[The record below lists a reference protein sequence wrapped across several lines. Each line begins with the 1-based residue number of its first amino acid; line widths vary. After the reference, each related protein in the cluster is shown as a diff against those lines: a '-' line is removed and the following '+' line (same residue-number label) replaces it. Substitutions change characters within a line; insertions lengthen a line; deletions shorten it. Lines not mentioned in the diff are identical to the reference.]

1 MSPIIQVRGLQKRFH
16 PRRRLPELLRPW
28 RPRRTVSALVDVDL
42 EVAAGELVVL
52 VGPNGAG
59 KTTLLEVLADLV
71 APDAGEVRIDGLD
84 LAASGR
90 AVRARVGYVLAEE
103 RSFFMRL
110 DVRENL
116 RFFGALEGMHGR
128 RLESAIEFAAARLG
142 LGALLDRRF
151 AELSRGQKQRV
162 GIARGL
168 LADPPVLL
176 FDEATRALDPG
187 RTERFL
193 RLVREVLVEREGK
206 TVLFATHRLEEAER
220 LADRA
225 VLMREGRIVGNG
237 PWAAVRAEA
246 EAAFAAEAT
255 DEDAA
260 LAALLDGAAG

>member
-1 MSPIIQVRGLQKRFH
+1 MSPIVQIRNLHKTFH

-28 RPRRTVSALVDVDL
+28 RPRPVVPALQGVDL
-42 EVAAGELVVL
+42 EVDRGELVVL

-71 APDAGEVRIDGLD
+71 APDAGEVWVDGLA
-84 LAASGR
+84 LGR
-90 AVRARVGYVLAEE
+90 AGAGLRGRVGYVLTEE
-103 RSFFMRL
+103 RSFFLRL
-110 DVRENL
+110 TVRQNL
-116 RFFGALEGMHGR
+116 QFFAALEGMAPA
-128 RLESAIEFAAARLG
+128 SAGAGIEAAAARLG
-142 LGALLDRRF
+142 LLELLDRRV

-168 LADPPVLL
+168 LADPPLLL

-193 RLVREVLVEREGK
+193 RLVREVLVGREGK

-225 VLMREGRIVGNG
+225 VLMREGRIAAEGRW
-237 PWAAVRAEA
+237 PAVRAAA
-246 EAAFAAEAT
+246 EAAFAAEA
-255 DEDAA
+255 DAEDAA
-260 LAALLDGAAG
+260 LARLLGERDR